1 MKRVGVPQ
9 RLFSEVQRHHTTQSY
24 ARSATNRYEGN
35 YDQTSQGRRR
45 QVRQVRLGLDQ
56 TPTNK
61 SPPESPYKKR
71 NNTAVEDIRSLREIS
86 EKERR
91 DQVQANTRYRFRQMS
106 YADLKHELESESG
119 RNKKYK
125 MSLALEMGS
134 QAAKDLAKELNDK
147 QLKNVGG
154 EEACSNNQ
162 EFESEMTYE
171 LTDEEERELRKY
183 DKDPSVVGTTP
194 HVREAET
201 PTDGTT
207 KHYGCEELTKKILFS
222 NNDDDDV
229 KD

>member
-1 MKRVGVPQ
+1 
-9 RLFSEVQRHHTTQSY
+9 
-24 ARSATNRYEGN
+24 
-35 YDQTSQGRRR
+35 
-45 QVRQVRLGLDQ
+45 
-56 TPTNK
+56 
-61 SPPESPYKKR
+61 
-71 NNTAVEDIRSLREIS
+71 
-86 EKERR
+86 
-91 DQVQANTRYRFRQMS
+91 MS
-106 YADLKHELESESG
+106 YTDLKHELESESG